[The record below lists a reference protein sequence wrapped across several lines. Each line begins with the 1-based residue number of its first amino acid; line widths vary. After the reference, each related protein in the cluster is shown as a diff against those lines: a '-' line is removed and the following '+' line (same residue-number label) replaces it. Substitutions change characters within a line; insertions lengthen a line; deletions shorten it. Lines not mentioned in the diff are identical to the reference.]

1 MISVVPITKS
11 GHKNKFWQRFAS
23 YRFAENEYLAP
34 LAAAEISKAVHA
46 MPMAFA
52 RQENRFMLVGLL
64 SLTPGQ
70 NRFVDPAGKWLGK
83 YVPASFRGY
92 PFGVARV
99 ADKNDL
105 ILCVD
110 ENSGLISDTSGE
122 PIFDDR
128 GNLAGPVQEIMTFL
142 SRIRKNRE
150 KTDQAVAA
158 LAEAGLMAPWPPD
171 AKKGLVHHIEG
182 LYKVDE
188 AKLNSLE
195 DEVFLRLRR
204 SRSLVVAYAQL
215 LSMENIH
222 VFDAL
227 AKIREQVKET
237 RMDTAFLNDDM
248 ISFD

>member
-1 MISVVPITKS
+1 MISVVPISKS
-11 GHKNKFWQRFAS
+11 VHKNKFWQRFTS

-34 LAAAEISKAVHA
+34 LAAAEISKAVRA

-64 SLTPGQ
+64 SLTQGQ

-83 YVPASFRGY
+83 YVPACFRGY
-92 PFGVARV
+92 PFGIARM
-99 ADKNDL
+99 AGKDDL

-122 PIFDDR
+122 PIFDDQ
-128 GNLAGPVQEIMTFL
+128 GNLAGPVKEIMTFM
-142 SRIRKNRE
+142 SQVRKNRE

-158 LAEAGLMAPWPPD
+158 LVDAGLMAPWPPD
-171 AKKGLVHHIEG
+171 AEKGFTHHVRG

-195 DEVFLRLRR
+195 DEVFLGLRR
-204 SRSLVVAYAQL
+204 SRSLPVAYAQL

-227 AKIREQVKET
+227 SKIREQVKET
-237 RMDTAFLNDDM
+237 RIDTGFLNDDI